1 MGKLAALFG
10 SSWAEYAIVAL
21 VIALYSGWIAYEA
34 RKGPEAA
41 LAAKTAQMDAF
52 VAQTKALGETAQK
65 AADARKLADQQAK
78 KDADNVHEADVA
90 KLATAWAA
98 EYDRLRKSA
107 AANTRRDAVRPVT
120 VSASLSCS
128 TAAADSISAAVSESI
143 SGARAAL
150 DECESGARA
159 FRDETARGFEQ
170 ADRNTEALVC
180 GVKWAAKT
188 LH

>member
-1 MGKLAALFG
+1 MGFLAAIPAKAWEILAGVLLIAGFG
-10 SSWAEYAIVAL
+10 AFCYVKGGEGPKAE
-21 VIALYSGWIAYEA
+21 
-34 RKGPEAA
+34 
-41 LAAKTAQMDAF
+41 LAASRAQFAAF

-78 KDADNVHEADVA
+78 KEADNDHQADVA

-107 AANTRRDAVRPVT
+107 AASASRGPVPKVT
-120 VSASLSCS
+120 VDTGLSCNA
-128 TAAADSISAAVSESI
+128 AAADRISAAVSESI
-143 SGARAAL
+143 AGARAAL
-150 DECESGARA
+150 DECESGARQ
-159 FRDETARGFEQ
+159 FRDSVAQQLEQ

-180 GVKWAAKT
+180 GVKWASKT

>member
-34 RKGPEAA
+34 RKGPVAA

-78 KDADNVHEADVA
+78 KDADHDHQADVA

-98 EYDRLRKSA
+98 EYDRLRRQSA
-107 AANTRRDAVRPVT
+107 NSAGRGQLRPVT
-120 VSASLSCS
+120 VSTSLSCS
-128 TAAADSISAAVSESI
+128 AAAADRISAAVSESI
-143 SGARAAL
+143 AGARSAL

-180 GVKWAAKT
+180 GVTWAEKT

>member
-1 MGKLAALFG
+1 MGFLAAIPAKAWEILAGVLLIAGFG
-10 SSWAEYAIVAL
+10 AFCYVKGGVAPRAE
-21 VIALYSGWIAYEA
+21 
-34 RKGPEAA
+34 
-41 LAAKTAQMDAF
+41 LAASKAQFAAF

-98 EYDRLRKSA
+98 EYDGLRKQSA
-107 AANTRRDAVRPVT
+107 NSAGRGQLRPVT
-120 VSASLSCS
+120 VSTSLSCS
-128 TAAADSISAAVSESI
+128 TAAADRISAAVSESI
-143 SGARAAL
+143 AGARSAL

-180 GVKWAAKT
+180 GVTWAAQT